1 MASSKNTRQTLSRE
15 MIERPAGARDEG
27 ESASAPKLHPA
38 LIVLGSAGETGRA
51 GEVLS
56 LRAGRTAVLGRFDPD
71 YDYGES
77 VFVAPLRQRPG
88 TNEERPPLEFARH
101 ISRRQVELIGERSG
115 RVRVK
120 NLGKAPLRM
129 NGELSI
135 ESGASSL
142 LEVGDTV
149 AIGDD
154 LLLLCQPRPIKL
166 DASRFYPSDAWP
178 AFGEADSCG
187 IVGESLPVW
196 QLRDRLAFVA
206 QMSQHA
212 LVTGPTGSGKELAA
226 QAIHALSSR
235 GKQALV
241 AHSAADI
248 PATLVEA
255 ELFGNRANYPN
266 AGMPGREG
274 LIGAANGSTLFLD
287 ELGML
292 PTDLQ
297 AKLLRVLDE
306 QGSYRRL
313 GVDEP
318 QRSDFR
324 LVGATN
330 RPLEFIKPDLL
341 ARLKHVIT
349 LPPLTERAE
358 DVPLLAAHLLARIAA
373 RDAEGAIV
381 RRFQR
386 EGHVPLSLD
395 LVDSLAR
402 HLYSANL
409 RELEQLLLSALYGSG
424 GAEVGLSTEV
434 EAQLRFAARRQVID
448 PEEVSCDAV
457 RATLEECE
465 WNISRAAAQLGW
477 SRFQLNRKMKKCG
490 IEGRG

>member
-15 MIERPAGARDEG
+15 TIERPAGARDEG
-27 ESASAPKLHPA
+27 AAAGSPKLHPA
-38 LIVLGSAGETGRA
+38 LVILWSMTEADRA

-56 LRAGRTAVLGRFDPD
+56 LRAARTAILGRFDPD

-77 VFVAPLRQRPG
+77 AFVAPLRQRPG
-88 TNEERPPLEFARH
+88 KNEERAPLEFARH
-101 ISRRQVELIGERSG
+101 ISRRQLELVGERGG

-120 NLGKAPLRM
+120 NLGKAPLRV

-135 ESGASSL
+135 ESGAGSI
-142 LEVGDTV
+142 LEVGDTL
-149 AIGDD
+149 AIGDEV
-154 LLLLCQPRPIKL
+154 LLLCQPRPIKL
-166 DASRFYPSDAWP
+166 DAPRFLPTEAWP
-178 AFGEADSCG
+178 AFGAADSCG
-187 IVGESLPVW
+187 IVGESLAVW

-226 QAIHALSSR
+226 QAIHSLSARSKR
-235 GKQALV
+235 PLV

-248 PATLVEA
+248 PPTLVEA

-274 LIGAANGSTLFLD
+274 LIGAADGSTLFLD

-306 QGSYRRL
+306 QGTYRRL

-330 RPLEFIKPDLL
+330 RPLEFIKSDLL
-341 ARLKHVIT
+341 ARLKHVIA

-358 DVPLLAAHLLARIAA
+358 DVPLLAAHLLARMAA
-373 RDAEGAIV
+373 REGEGAIV
-381 RRFQR
+381 RRLER
-386 EGHVPLSLD
+386 DGRVPMSLALID
-395 LVDSLAR
+395 ALAR
-402 HLYSANL
+402 HLYNANL

-424 GAEVGLSTEV
+424 GDEVGLSSEV
-434 EAQLRFAARRQVID
+434 EAQLRFAARREAVD
-448 PEEVSCDAV
+448 PEEVSCDVV
-457 RATLEECE
+457 RSTLEECD
-465 WNISRAAAQLGW
+465 WNISRAAGQLGW